1 MTRRPIARL
10 LAFILALAVVAGSA
24 GTAEAFP
31 PGQGPGG
38 PILVI
43 GDPADPFD
51 RYYAEILTA
60 EGLNAFDVRDVG
72 QVSDATLSGYSV
84 VILAPGRR
92 VAGAGV
98 EPRRPGCR
106 AEAT

>member
-1 MTRRPIARL
+1 MTRRPIAKL
-10 LAFILALAVVAGSA
+10 LTFVLTLAAVAGFA

-43 GDPADPFD
+43 SDPSDPFD

-60 EGLNAFDVRDVG
+60 EGLNAFDVRNAD

-84 VILAPGRR
+84 VILGERCRR
-92 VAGAGV
+92 RLRRAC
-98 EPRRPGCR
+98 RPGFR
-106 AEAT
+106 AAAT